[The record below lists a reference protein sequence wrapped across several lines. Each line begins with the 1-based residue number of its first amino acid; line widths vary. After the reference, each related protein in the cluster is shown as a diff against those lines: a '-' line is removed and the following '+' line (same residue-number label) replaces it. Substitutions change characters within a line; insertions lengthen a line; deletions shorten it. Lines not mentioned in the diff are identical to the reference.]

1 MEGSPGIFATPSAS
15 PSATPTAPPAQNTTQ
30 DSPAKT
36 LDLGD
41 LDLKKAPDTD
51 GDL

>member
-1 MEGSPGIFATPSAS
+1 MEGSPGIPATPSAS

-36 LDLGD
+36 LDLGN
-41 LDLKKAPDTD
+41 LDLKKAPDTG